1 MEQKVNV
8 WKANLTNGLILG
20 LIGVVYSLIF
30 YFLDLSLNKTQGYAF
45 IVVQIVILFY
55 LLKSYRDN
63 MMHGQITY
71 GESVGAGVIICL
83 YYSIIISAFVY
94 VLYAVI
100 DPGLI
105 NKQLAI
111 AEEAMNK
118 KGLPQ
123 EAMDAGMKM
132 TAKFMKPGI
141 MAITGLVF
149 NVLLG
154 TLLSLIVSIF
164 IKKEGNP
171 LIDTTANQ
179 PE

>member
-8 WKANLTNGLILG
+8 WSANLTNGLILG
-20 LIGVVYSLIF
+20 LIGVVYSLVF
-30 YFLDLSLNKTQGYAF
+30 YFLDLSLNKTQGYVF
-45 IVVQIVILFY
+45 MVLQLGILFF

-63 MMHGQITY
+63 VMHGQITY

-83 YYSIIISAFVY
+83 YYSIIISIFVY
-94 VLYAVI
+94 VLYTLI

-105 NKQLAI
+105 NKQLAL
-111 AEEAMNK
+111 AEEQMSK

-123 EAMDAGMKM
+123 EAIDTGMAF
-132 TAKFMKPGI
+132 TAKFMKPGV
-141 MAITGLVF
+141 MTITGIIF
-149 NVLLG
+149 NMIWG

-171 LIDTTANQ
+171 LIDTPAN
-179 PE
+179 